1 MAKRLIIEGDEVV
14 GIAERMAQRLGTTP
28 DDAVMRL
35 LRESEARAV
44 AKASLTPAQQETYDV
59 LRALVKDVAQ
69 YKQPGATSDHS
80 DLYDENGLP
89 V

>member
-14 GIAERMAQRLGTTP
+14 DMAERMARRLGTTP
-28 DDAVMRL
+28 DDVVVRL
-35 LRESEARAV
+35 LRESEARSV
-44 AKASLTPAQQETYDV
+44 AKASLTPAQRESYDA
-59 LRALVKDVAQ
+59 LRALVKDVAR